1 LFARALGVKAVQRRG
16 DEMHATLEKVHEFD
30 PERVLALL
38 RKGELAAAGPDAFR
52 LPRAFAGTR
61 PHGAEVC
68 ARAARLL
75 ASMSRAA
82 LCDALPAAFAEGAPA

>member
-1 LFARALGVKAVQRRG
+1 
-16 DEMHATLEKVHEFD
+16 MHATLEKDHRLD

-52 LPRAFAGTR
+52 LPRAFAGVP
-61 PHGAEVC
+61 PHGTEIC

-82 LCDALPAAFAEGAPA
+82 LSDALPAAFAGGEAA